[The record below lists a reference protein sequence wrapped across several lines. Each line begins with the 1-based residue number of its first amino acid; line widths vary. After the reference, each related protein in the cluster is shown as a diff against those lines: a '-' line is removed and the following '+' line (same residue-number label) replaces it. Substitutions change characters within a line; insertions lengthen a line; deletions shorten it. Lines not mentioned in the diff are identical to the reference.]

1 MKTVLI
7 SDWKP
12 AFLWL
17 LLLTGMSNVQPAQAS
32 AERNYLTGGNSEKS
46 LISQVKLASE
56 WVPYPLYSDR
66 KGWDEML
73 GENKPMLIRRG
84 ERMLNYE
91 WKVIPAT
98 AYLAYERTGD
108 RNIMQDPN
116 SANTNALSDLV
127 MAELAEG
134 KGRFM
139 DQIINGVFY
148 QCERTSWVL
157 SAHLTAQLSKRTLP
171 DHTDQVIDL
180 GSGELGA
187 LLAWTYHFFNAEFDK
202 FNPVVSLRLK
212 KELYDKIIIPYRT
225 IDRYW
230 WMAFIPRED
239 GMVNNWNPWTN
250 FNCLQVIALMEKD
263 KVQLAGDIYRSMR
276 SVDKF
281 INYVNYDGACEEGPS
296 YWEHAAGKLYDYLQL
311 VYLMTDSAVNLFN
324 EPMIRNLGEYI
335 SRSYVGNGWVVN
347 FADASAKFSARG
359 GLVYRYGKA
368 VNSREMMEFGAYLAQ
383 KNATALSY
391 GTDMFRS
398 LESLR
403 YFPELMAV
411 KGSHQPAEVSIYPET
426 QFYYFSN
433 SNGLFLAVKGGYNAE
448 SHNHNDAGTFS
459 LWAGTSPVLIDAG
472 VGTYTR
478 QTFGPERYS
487 IWTMRSMYHNLPTIN
502 GEEQKFGKEFS
513 ANSIQVNAKMKQIS
527 MDIAGA
533 YPESAA
539 VKSWIRTYQLK
550 SDRLVI
556 TDQARLKKRKAP
568 QQFHFMSQGR
578 LNLKPGSVGIQVDSH
593 DIELKYDAKKLTVHV
608 DTIPLPDT
616 RLSKVWGSE
625 IYRLTLTEKNV
636 GTSLSVV
643 NSISID
649 VKTKK

>member
-1 MKTVLI
+1 MKRALKLV
-7 SDWKP
+7 WKH
-12 AFLWL
+12 L
-17 LLLTGMSNVQPAQAS
+17 LLWVLLSVGAQMEAS
-32 AERNYLTGGNSEKS
+32 TQRNYLSGNTSAQS
-46 LISQVKLASE
+46 LVSKVKVSAE
-56 WVPYPLYSDR
+56 WVPYPDYTDR
-66 KGWDEML
+66 AGWDALL
-73 GENKPMLIRRG
+73 GENKQTLIRRG
-84 ERMLNYE
+84 ERLLSYE
-91 WKVIPAT
+91 WKVVPAT
-98 AYLAYERTGD
+98 AYLAYERTGN

-127 MAELAEG
+127 LAELAEG
-134 KGRFM
+134 KGRFT

-187 LLAWTYHFFNAEFDK
+187 LLAWTYYFFNEEFDK
-202 FNPVVSLRLK
+202 VNPVISRRLK
-212 KELYDKIIIPYRT
+212 KELFDKIIHPYRT

-230 WMAFIPRED
+230 WMAFEPRED

-250 FNCLQVIALMEKD
+250 FNCLQVIALIEQD
-263 KVQLAGDIYRSMR
+263 RNQLAGDVYRSMR

-311 VYLMTDSAVNLFN
+311 VYFITDSAVNLYD

-347 FADASAKFSARG
+347 FADASAQFSAKG

-368 VNSREMMEFGAYLAQ
+368 VGSKEMMEFGAYLAQ
-383 KNATALSY
+383 KNASALSY
-391 GTDMFRS
+391 GADMFRS

-403 YFPELMAV
+403 YYPELMAL
-411 KGSHQPAEVSIYPET
+411 KGRHTPAAVSIYPET

-433 SNGLFLAVKGGYNAE
+433 PKGLFLAVKGGYNAE

-459 LWAGTSPVLIDAG
+459 LWAGTRPVLIDAG

-487 IWTMRSMYHNLPTIN
+487 IWTMRSIYHNLPSIN
-502 GEEQKFGKEFS
+502 DEEQKFGKEYR
-513 ANSIQVNAKMKQIS
+513 AKNIQVDAKKKQIS

-533 YPESAA
+533 YPEGAA
-539 VKSWIRTYQLK
+539 VKTWIRGYRL
-550 SDRLVI
+550 SNDRLEI
-556 TDQARLKKRKAP
+556 SDNALLQSRKAP
-568 QQFHFMSQGR
+568 QQLHFMTQGR
-578 LNLKPGSVGIQVDSH
+578 LTHSPGRVRIEVDSCKV
-593 DIELKYDAKKLTVHV
+593 ELVYDAAGFTVQT
-608 DTIPLPDT
+608 DTIALPDK
-616 RLSKVWGSE
+616 RLSNVWGNE
-625 IYRLTLTEKNV
+625 IYRLTLTEKAPAPALKFN
-636 GTSLSVV
+636 SKIQIVV
-643 NSISID
+643 KSE
-649 VKTKK
+649 